1 MFNRQSIHIA
11 MLLWGCIFSLIAA
24 LCIFMSKNFQKDKRI
39 LMLLMQL
46 SCAILL
52 GSDAL
57 AWAYR
62 GHIGMTGYYVVR
74 ISNFLVF
81 AFSDILLMFFHAY
94 VCCYLFGGLVK
105 KSGRVKRINI
115 GYFICIICIILVII
129 SQFTELYY
137 HFDSHNFYHRNQAY
151 IISLLLPMV
160 CMLIDLSMLIQYKKN
175 ISKEIFVAMLSY
187 IILPFLATVILI
199 FYYGISLVNI
209 AISVSMILMFVVEMV
224 EQNRVLA
231 AKEKEVVELQISLM
245 LSQIAPHFIYN
256 TLTTIKAL
264 CTKNPEEAKET
275 IDDFAG
281 YLRGNLDSLTG
292 KEKIPF
298 ERELNHVKYYLAI
311 EKKRFGERVNV
322 EYDIKEDGFLI
333 PALTLQPIV
342 ENSVKHGICKKAEG
356 GTVLIKTER
365 KQNNIFITVQDNGIG
380 FEIDNIKND
389 KSSHVGLRNVAE
401 RINSMCGGKLEIES
415 VVGKGT
421 ITVITIPVR

>member
-24 LCIFMSKNFQKDKRI
+24 LCIFLSKNFQKDKRI

-62 GHIGMTGYYVVR
+62 GNTGMTGYYMVR

-81 AFSDILLMFFHAY
+81 IFSDILLMFFHTY
-94 VCCYLFGGLVK
+94 VCCYLFGNLVK
-105 KSGRVKRINI
+105 ESGRVKRINT
-115 GYFICIICIILVII
+115 GYCICIICVILVVI

-151 IISLLLPMV
+151 IISLLLPMM

-175 ISKEIFVAMLSY
+175 ISREIFVAMLSY
-187 IILPFLATVILI
+187 IVLPFLATVILM

-209 AISVSMILMFVVEMV
+209 AISISMILMFVVEMV

-231 AKEKEVVELQISLM
+231 AKEKEVMELQISLM

-281 YLRGNLDSLTG
+281 YLRGNLDLLNCR
-292 KEKIPF
+292 EKISF
-298 ERELNHVKYYLAI
+298 ERELEHTKYYLAI
-311 EKKRFGERVNV
+311 EKKRFGGRINV
-322 EYDIKEDGFLI
+322 EYYIEEENFLI

-342 ENSVKHGICKKAEG
+342 ENSVKHGICKKTEG
-356 GTVLIKTER
+356 GTIVIKTE
-365 KQNNIFITVQDNGIG
+365 KKENKIYIIVEDDGVGFDN
-380 FEIDNIKND
+380 DKIKND
-389 KSSHVGLRNVAE
+389 KISHVGIQNVQN
-401 RINSMCGGKLEIES
+401 RIKSMSKGDVKIES

-421 ITVITIPVR
+421 IAVITIPI

>member
-24 LCIFMSKNFQKDKRI
+24 LCIFMSRNFQKDKRI

-62 GHIGMTGYYVVR
+62 GNIGMTGYYMVR

-81 AFSDILLMFFHAY
+81 IFSDILLMFFHAY
-94 VCCYLFGGLVK
+94 VCCYLFGDSVK
-105 KSGRVKRINI
+105 ESDRVKRINA
-115 GYFICIICIILVII
+115 GYCICIICILLVVV

-137 HFDSHNFYHRNQAY
+137 HFDSNNLYHRNQAY

-175 ISKEIFVAMLSY
+175 ISREIFVAMLSY

-209 AISVSMILMFVVEMV
+209 AISISMILMFIVEMV

-231 AKEKEVVELQISLM
+231 IKEKEVMELQISLM

-281 YLRGNLDSLTG
+281 YLRGNLDLLNCR
-292 KEKIPF
+292 EKIPF
-298 ERELNHVKYYLAI
+298 ERELEHTKYYLAI
-311 EKKRFGERVNV
+311 EKKRFGSRINV
-322 EYDIKEDGFLI
+322 EYYIEEENFLI

-342 ENSVKHGICKKAEG
+342 ENSVKHGICKKPEG
-356 GTVLIKTER
+356 GTIVIKTE
-365 KQNNIFITVQDNGIG
+365 KKENKIYIIVEDDGVGFDNVK
-380 FEIDNIKND
+380 IKND
-389 KSSHVGLRNVAE
+389 KTSHVGIQNVQN
-401 RINSMCGGKLEIES
+401 RIKSISKGEVNIES

-421 ITVITIPVR
+421 IAVITIPM